1 MFHRGK
7 SDLKQIIMNTTKI
20 LSGCILITA
29 SVIISSCSGGARD
42 RDGNRYKMVKIGK
55 QEWMAE
61 NLKVSHFRNGDTIPE
76 AKSAEEWVRFAE
88 KGKPAWCIIQND
100 PENDK
105 KYGRL
110 YNWYTVNDP
119 RGLAPKGF
127 HVATDDEWRQL
138 TNFLGGGMIAALKM
152 RSTGFADNLNETNQ
166 DSFSGLPG
174 GLRANNGT
182 FYGFYSYGYWWSATE
197 FNASDAWVILLNYL
211 ICDVKRPV
219 YNKSFGL
226 SVRCIRD

>member
-1 MFHRGK
+1 
-7 SDLKQIIMNTTKI
+7 MNTTKI

-42 RDGNRYKMVKIGK
+42 RDGNSYKIVKIGK

-61 NLKVSHFRNGDTIPE
+61 NLKVSHFRNGDIIPE
-76 AKSAEEWVRFAE
+76 ARSSDEWLKLTEA
-88 KGKPAWCIIQND
+88 GKPAWCAMQND

-105 KYGRL
+105 KYGKL
-110 YNWYTVNDP
+110 YNWFAVNDP

-127 HVATDDEWRQL
+127 HVASDDEWKQL
-138 TNFLGGGMIAALKM
+138 TNSLGGGMIAALKM
-152 RSTGFADNLNETNQ
+152 RTSGFADNVNETNRS
-166 DSFSGLPG
+166 SFEGLPG
-174 GLRANNGT
+174 GIRTNDGT
-182 FYGFYSYGYWWSATE
+182 FYGLNSYGYWWSATE
-197 FNASDAWVILLNYL
+197 FNASNAWIRLLNYVL
-211 ICDVKRPV
+211 CDIKSPV